1 MATVTW
7 TLRAARQLKKLE
19 KPDQRAISVAVKGLA
34 MWPECRNV
42 KALTHRS
49 DYRLRVGRF
58 RVIFTV
64 ATEKAPVIVQ
74 IEEVKKRDE
83 HTY

>member
-1 MATVTW
+1 MPQLRW
-7 TLRAARQLKKLE
+7 TLRAARQLAKLP
-19 KPDQRAISVAVKGLA
+19 KTDQRDVSNAAKELA
-34 MWPECRNV
+34 FWPECRNV
-42 KALTHRS
+42 KALKNRD

-58 RVIFTV
+58 RVFFTV
-64 ATEKAPVIVQ
+64 DTKSNPVVVM

>member
-1 MATVTW
+1 MADVHW
-7 TLRAARQLKKLE
+7 TLRAARQLAKLP
-19 KPDQRAISVAVKGLA
+19 KPEQQHISAAARQLA
-34 MWPECRNV
+34 LWPDCRNV
-42 KALTHRS
+42 KALANRR
-49 DYRLRVGRF
+49 DYRLRVGRY

-64 ATEKAPVIVQ
+64 DTRQIPTIVF